1 MNAPSPSTA
10 PDRFALD
17 DMRRLVA
24 DLFAYRPA
32 LYWLDFILSAGLGY
46 ALALVYLMATGPV
59 LAQMAAFVGAGVLL
73 FRAGTFMHEIV
84 HMNGQVMPGF
94 RLVWNLAYGIPLLMP
109 SLMYRNHLDHHNVNR
124 FGTPQDGEYLP
135 LGSAPTGEIV
145 KYLAQ
150 VPILPVLAVLR
161 FLVVTPLSYLHP
173 GLRRWVM
180 RRASS
185 YGSNPYYQRQV
196 PADEPLALWALQEWA
211 CFAWLAF
218 LAGLFVTGVLPWAVL
233 GKVYLLMT
241 FAIGLNWVR
250 NLAAHKYVNTGAR
263 MTLQGQLEDSI
274 NITGQT
280 WLTALLFPIG
290 LRYHALHHLFP
301 AMPYHSMGEAH
312 RRLMAQLPADA
323 SYRMTDYPNFFAAVS
338 QLWQGA
344 RQSAGNDAL
353 MQTWR
358 RLGAPGG

>member
-1 MNAPSPSTA
+1 MNAPSPNTA

-17 DMRRLVA
+17 AMRRLVA

-32 LYWLDFILSAGLGY
+32 LYWIDFILSAGLGY
-46 ALALVYLMATGPV
+46 ALALAYLTGSGPV
-59 LAQMAAFVGAGVLL
+59 WAQVLAFVGAGVLL

-94 RLVWNLAYGIPLLMP
+94 RLAWNLFYGIPLLMP

-135 LGSAPTGEIV
+135 LGSAPTGETI
-145 KYLAQ
+145 KYLLQ
-150 VPILPVLAVLR
+150 VPILPLLAVLR

-173 GLRRWVM
+173 KLRRWVM

-218 LAGLFVTGVLPWAVL
+218 LASLFVSGVLPWTLL

-263 MTLQGQLEDSI
+263 MSLQGQLEDSI

-280 WLTALLFPIG
+280 WLTVALFPVG

-301 AMPYHSMGEAH
+301 ALPYHNMDEAH
-312 RRLMAQLPADA
+312 RRLMERLPPDA
-323 SYRMTDYPNFFAAVS
+323 AYRDTNRDSFFAAVGE
-338 QLWQGA
+338 LWRSA
-344 RQSAGNDAL
+344 RQTRRGESAMRAWLPRSD
-353 MQTWR
+353 R
-358 RLGAPGG
+358 S

>member
-1 MNAPSPSTA
+1 MNAPL
-10 PDRFALD
+10 PDSAAERFALD
-17 DMRRLVA
+17 DMRRIVA
-24 DLFAYRPA
+24 DLFAYRPG
-32 LYWLDFILSAGLGY
+32 LYWLDFCLSAGLGY
-46 ALALVYLMATGPV
+46 LLALVYLTGRGPV
-59 LAQMAAFVGAGVLL
+59 AAQALAFVGAGVLL

-84 HMNGQVMPGF
+84 HMNGQAMPGF
-94 RLVWNLAYGIPLLMP
+94 RLFWNLTYGIPLLMP

-135 LGSAPTGEIV
+135 LGSAPPVETV
-145 KYLAQ
+145 KYLLQ
-150 VPILPVLAVLR
+150 VPILPLLAVLR

-180 RRASS
+180 RRVSS
-185 YGSNPYYQRQV
+185 YGSNPYYQRAL
-196 PADEPLALWALQEWA
+196 PADEPMALWALQEWA
-211 CFAWLAF
+211 CFAWLAC
-218 LAGLFVTGVLPWAVL
+218 LATLFATGVLPWAVL

-241 FAIGLNWVR
+241 FAVGLNWVR

-263 MTLQGQLEDSI
+263 MSYQGQLEDSI

-280 WLTALLFPIG
+280 WLTALLFPVG

-301 AMPYHSMGEAH
+301 AMPYHAMGEAH

-323 SYRMTDYPNFFAAVS
+323 AYRKTDCPNFFAAVS

-344 RQSAGNDAL
+344 RRSAGNTEL
-353 MQTWR
+353 MRAWR
-358 RLGAPGG
+358 RLGARGA

>member
-1 MNAPSPSTA
+1 MNAPSPDTA

-17 DMRRLVA
+17 AMRRLVA

-32 LYWLDFILSAGLGY
+32 LYWVDFILSAGLGY
-46 ALALVYLMATGPV
+46 ALALAYLTGSGPV
-59 LAQMAAFVGAGVLL
+59 WAQAAAFVGAGVLL

-84 HMNGQVMPGF
+84 HMNGAMPGF
-94 RLVWNLAYGIPLLMP
+94 RLFWNLTYGIPLLMP

-135 LGSAPTGEIV
+135 LGSAPAAETV
-145 KYLAQ
+145 KYLLQ
-150 VPILPVLAVLR
+150 VPILPLLAVLR

-173 GLRRWVM
+173 GLRRWVL

-185 YGSNPYYQRQV
+185 YGSNPYYQRQI
-196 PADEPLALWALQEWA
+196 PPDEPLWQWALQEWA

-218 LAGLFVTGVLPWAVL
+218 LASLFVSGVLPWTLL

-241 FAIGLNWVR
+241 FAVGLNWVR

-263 MTLQGQLEDSI
+263 MSLQGQLEDSI

-312 RRLMAQLPADA
+312 RRLMAKLPADA
-323 SYRMTDYPNFFAAVS
+323 PYRSTDCPNFFAAVS
-338 QLWQGA
+338 QLWRGA
-344 RQSAGNDAL
+344 RQSAGNGAL

-358 RLGAPGG
+358 RHDAPGG

>member
-1 MNAPSPSTA
+1 MNAPLPSTA
-10 PDRFALD
+10 ADRFALD
-17 DMRRLVA
+17 TMRRIVA
-24 DLFAYRPA
+24 DLGTYRPW
-32 LYWLDFILSAGLGY
+32 LYWLDFGVSAGLGY
-46 ALALVYLMATGPV
+46 ALALTYLTASGPV
-59 LAQMAAFVGAGVLL
+59 LVQILAFVGAGVLL

-84 HMNGQVMPGF
+84 HMNGQAMPAF
-94 RLVWNLAYGIPLLMP
+94 RLLWNLSYGIPLLMP
-109 SLMYRNHLDHHNVNR
+109 SLMYRNHLDHHNINR

-135 LGSAPTGEIV
+135 LGAAPTGETL

-150 VPILPVLAVLR
+150 VPILPLLAVLR

-185 YGSNPYYQRQV
+185 YGSNPYYQRDI
-196 PADEPLALWALQEWA
+196 PPDEPLRLWALQEWA

-218 LAGLFVTGVLPWAVL
+218 ITSLFLSGVLPWTML
-233 GKVYLLMT
+233 GKVYLLMS
-241 FAIGLNWVR
+241 FAIGLNWIR
-250 NLAAHKYVNTGAR
+250 NLAAHRYVNTGAR
-263 MTLQGQLEDSI
+263 MSYQAQLEDTL

-280 WLTALLFPIG
+280 WLTALLFPVG

-301 AMPYHSMGEAH
+301 SMPYHAMGAAH

-323 SYRMTDYPNFFAAVS
+323 SYRVTDCPNFFAAAS
-338 QLWQGA
+338 ALWLGA
-344 RQSAGNDAL
+344 RRSADRGAL

-358 RLGAPGG
+358 KADPASG

>member
-1 MNAPSPSTA
+1 MNAPSPDTA

-32 LYWLDFILSAGLGY
+32 LYWIDFMLTAGLGY
-46 ALALVYLMATGPV
+46 ALALAYLTGSGPV
-59 LAQMAAFVGAGVLL
+59 WAQALAFVGAGVLL

-84 HMNGQVMPGF
+84 HMNGQAMPGF
-94 RLVWNLAYGIPLLMP
+94 RLFWNLTYGIPLLMP

-135 LGSAPTGEIV
+135 LGSAPAGETI
-145 KYLAQ
+145 KYLIQ

-173 GLRRWVM
+173 GLRRWVL

-196 PADEPLALWALQEWA
+196 PPDEPLALWALQEWA

-218 LAGLFVTGVLPWAVL
+218 LASLFGTGALPWALL

-250 NLAAHKYVNTGAR
+250 NLAAHRYVNTGER
-263 MTLQGQLEDSI
+263 MSLQGQLEDSI

-301 AMPYHSMGEAH
+301 AMPYHAMGEAH
-312 RRLMAQLPADA
+312 RRLMAKLPSGA
-323 SYRMTDYPNFFAAVS
+323 SYRMTDYPNFFAAIS
-338 QLWQGA
+338 QLWRGA
-344 RQSAGNDAL
+344 RQSAGNGAL

-358 RLGAPGG
+358 RHGAPGG